1 MFVVQ
6 PGKVKVVERATA
18 GPERVT
24 EETRNAKNVCWQSGG
39 VERDLINVGKSPY
52 RQISVEVK

>member
-1 MFVVQ
+1 MQ

-39 VERDLINVGKSPY
+39 VERDLINVGKSLY